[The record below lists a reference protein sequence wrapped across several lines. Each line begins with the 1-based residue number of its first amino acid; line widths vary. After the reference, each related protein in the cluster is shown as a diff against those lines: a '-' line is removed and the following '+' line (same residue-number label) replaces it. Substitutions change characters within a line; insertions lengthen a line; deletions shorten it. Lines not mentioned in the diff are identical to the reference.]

1 MGMRDVVGMQDV
13 LGMWD
18 ELYFLQIRGGKL
30 MVASTHKSDAGVYVC
45 VATNVVGE
53 RDSEPA
59 ELVVFGAW
67 GFNFRGVREVGAL
80 LVGLTASPQSAQHL
94 ARGPRTRWCWWR
106 GRRSLPARRWG
117 IRSQRRAGA
126 RRRVKCHREG
136 E

>member
-1 MGMRDVVGMQDV
+1 
-13 LGMWD
+13 MWD

-67 GFNFRGVREVGAL
+67 GYNVWGVREVDAV
-80 LVGLTASPQSAQHL
+80 LVGLTATLQSAQRL

-106 GRRSLPARRWG
+106 GRRSLPARPWG
-117 IRSQRRAGA
+117 IRSRRRAGA
-126 RRRVKCHREG
+126 RRRVKCHWEG

>member
-1 MGMRDVVGMQDV
+1 MWDVMGMWDRVW
-13 LGMWD
+13 MWD

-67 GFNFRGVREVGAL
+67 GFTFGV
-80 LVGLTASPQSAQHL
+80 
-94 ARGPRTRWCWWR
+94 
-106 GRRSLPARRWG
+106 
-117 IRSQRRAGA
+117 
-126 RRRVKCHREG
+126 
-136 E
+136 

>member
-1 MGMRDVVGMQDV
+1 MWDVMGT
-13 LGMWD
+13 WD

-67 GFNFRGVREVGAL
+67 GFNFWGVREVGAI
-80 LVGLTASPQSAQHL
+80 LVGLTATPQSAQHL
-94 ARGPRTRWCWWR
+94 ARGPTTRWCWWR

-117 IRSQRRAGA
+117 IRSRRRAGA
-126 RRRVKCHREG
+126 RRRVKCHWEG